1 MRKLTCPL
9 AAGSG
14 TDHFSDADY
23 KTKDVCDATTVT
35 DGERQDVMLG
45 QSLRHRSILDRFFRI
60 WLCIYRLFF
69 DKGTADI
76 RGQSDA

>member
-1 MRKLTCPL
+1 MQNVLSTSEEGFAADRWLQMRKLVYPP

-35 DGERQDVMLG
+35 NGERQDVMLD

-60 WLCIYRLFF
+60 
-69 DKGTADI
+69 
-76 RGQSDA
+76 